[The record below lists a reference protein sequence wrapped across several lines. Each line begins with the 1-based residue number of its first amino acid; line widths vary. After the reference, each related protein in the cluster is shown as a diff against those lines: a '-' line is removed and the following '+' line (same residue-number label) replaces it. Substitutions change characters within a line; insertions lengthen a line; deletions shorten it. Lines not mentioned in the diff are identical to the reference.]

1 MELRG
6 ARVMDLFAGTGALGL
21 EALSR
26 GAGELWLVEKN
37 PQAATVISHNLEVVS
52 PALSHQPATHLIR
65 SNVSTFLS
73 SVPTTQADVV
83 FLDPPYEYSSASL
96 AAVLTSLAP
105 WLAEGAMVVVERS
118 VKSGEPEWPERMHP
132 LEPKTYGDTLVS
144 MAQFEK
150 GSQPPVDGS
159 SF

>member
-26 GAGELWLVEKN
+26 GARELWLVEKN
-37 PQAATVISHNLEVVS
+37 PQAATVISHNLAVVT
-52 PALSHQPATHLIR
+52 PALSHQAATHLIR
-65 SNVSTFLS
+65 SSVSRFLATA
-73 SVPTTQADVV
+73 PTIQADVV

-96 AAVLTSLAP
+96 ASALKSLAP
-105 WLAEGAMVVVERS
+105 WLAEGALVVVERS
-118 VKSGEPEWPERMHP
+118 AKSGEPEWPEGMQP
-132 LEPKTYGDTLVS
+132 LEPRTYGDTLVS

>member
-26 GAGELWLVEKN
+26 GARELWLVEKN
-37 PQAATVISHNLEVVS
+37 PQAATVISHNLAVVT
-52 PALSHQPATHLIR
+52 PALSHQAATHLIR
-65 SNVSTFLS
+65 SSVSTFLATA
-73 SVPTTQADVV
+73 PTTQADVV

-96 AAVLTSLAP
+96 ASALKSLAP
-105 WLAEGAMVVVERS
+105 WLAEGALVVVERS
-118 VKSGEPEWPERMHP
+118 AKSGEPEWPEGMQP
-132 LEPKTYGDTLVS
+132 LEPRTYGDTLVS